1 VIQEGTRSL
10 VVDGQDLKLRVSS
23 SFSLSARLTR
33 QEIVVKLCVTAGE
46 RDENDIDF
54 VRVPLEAA
62 RLFQSKG
69 TETEPTVGGRCWYDW
84 LVATLLVSS

>member
-1 VIQEGTRSL
+1 MIQEGTHSL
-10 VVDGQDLKLRVSS
+10 AVDGQDLKLRVSS

-54 VRVPLEAA
+54 VRLEAA

-69 TETEPTVGGRCWYDW
+69 TETEPTVGGRCW
-84 LVATLLVSS
+84 